1 MSFQVL
7 HKIERRTPMSEELK
21 EQVKAELLKLGENVS
36 AEAVKSVFKI
46 AELAIKDSENLFD
59 DMLLPALPKLQE
71 VVLGFVDKISP
82 EVEQ

>member
-1 MSFQVL
+1 
-7 HKIERRTPMSEELK
+7 MSEELK